1 MDVRG
6 RAVLMPGN
14 KVVLQLEP
22 QRHAGQQPGTPPVPE
37 VVIQQIADGTLLVHP
52 TKATITARRIQMQIC
67 NIQRGFRL
75 AVGANGGWTGDAQTK
90 FLQWLLKS
98 EQKRARTA
106 SSPSPCPALEDE
118 KAQKMLAL
126 EDKKDVESLPGPV
139 PAMASSG
146 PAALNVEDQDRGE
159 HLPDPAPV
167 VAMAPAALTSEDHD
181 LDERLPH
188 PAPVVAM
195 APAALTSEDHDLDE
209 HSPGPAAAMAMASA
223 PAASIP
229 QKHSSSSSS
238 SSSTSSASRKLRK
251 SRARIREAKAAL
263 QEILPIVSEACGDCA
278 TNLKH
283 VQQLLDNAM

>member
-1 MDVRG
+1 
-6 RAVLMPGN
+6 
-14 KVVLQLEP
+14 
-22 QRHAGQQPGTPPVPE
+22 
-37 VVIQQIADGTLLVHP
+37 
-52 TKATITARRIQMQIC
+52 
-67 NIQRGFRL
+67 
-75 AVGANGGWTGDAQTK
+75 
-90 FLQWLLKS
+90 
-98 EQKRARTA
+98 
-106 SSPSPCPALEDE
+106 
-118 KAQKMLAL
+118 
-126 EDKKDVESLPGPV
+126 
-139 PAMASSG
+139 
-146 PAALNVEDQDRGE
+146 
-159 HLPDPAPV
+159 
-167 VAMAPAALTSEDHD
+167 MAPAALTSEDHD

-195 APAALTSEDHDLDE
+195 APVALTSEDHDLDE

-229 QKHSSSSSS
+229 QKDSSSSSS